1 MELWII
7 IVVVVVA
14 IFNFILFFKVWDMT
28 TDTKKIRMLLEKQSP
43 DLHWKGSVY
52 KEVKETKK

>member
-7 IVVVVVA
+7 IIVVVVA

-28 TDTKKIRMLLEKQSP
+28 TDTKKIRVLLEEDHP
-43 DLHWKGSVY
+43 DLYWKHNRYY
-52 KEVKETKK
+52 KKKETEN